1 MNTATE
7 LRTKLRNI
15 DHRGYPAYKE
25 LKGQYNF
32 GDYVLSIDHVQG
44 DPFAAPSRLS
54 VRVQKDKAGFPADY
68 YDTPAKRI
76 TLQDHLTRLFGR
88 WVSGGSFQA
97 KGSGKSGLLSV
108 SRCGQQVLERTAMRV
123 QDGNVTLR
131 FEAGFPANGR
141 TINARELEKMLFDI
155 LPDCVRKSL
164 YYGKIDKEKLKQ
176 AIWLC
181 EDQQYIR
188 QHLSEQGLCAFIA
201 NGAVLPRESG
211 VSEKPMKGAVTF
223 LSPESLR
230 VSLNLPHR
238 GEICGMGIPKGI
250 TLFVGGGYHGKSTIL
265 QALQNGVYNHIAGD
279 GREFVITDSTA
290 FKLRAEDGRS
300 ITGVDISPFIKNL
313 PNKKDTVH
321 FSTEDASG
329 STSQAA
335 NLMEALESGSEL
347 ILIDEDTSATNFM
360 VRDQLMAQVIT
371 PGEEPITPFINR
383 VRGMYEDLGVSSVIV
398 AGSSGA
404 FFHMA
409 DTIIQ
414 MKEYVPIDITKRAKQ
429 AAEAYDKAAEGKTTE
444 DKAAEGKGTGSK
456 ATDIG
461 NDMAAGEEAEGA
473 TDKRNG
479 GACGESD
486 RTQFPEFNRRRCPSP
501 DMALRKEDRIKIKTM
516 GISELSLAKE
526 SVELRYLEQLKDQ
539 EQTAALAYLLKYAEL
554 KLMDGKKD
562 IRQIGD
568 FLEEQ
573 LDGKGLESLFE
584 HGDVSA
590 QLARPRKQE
599 IMACINRYRRLKI

>member
-7 LRTKLRNI
+7 LRTKLMNI
-15 DHRGYPAYKE
+15 DHRGYPAYKD

-44 DPFAAPSRLS
+44 DPFASPSRLS
-54 VRVQKDKAGFPADY
+54 VRVQKDKAGFPTDY
-68 YDTPAKRI
+68 YDTPEKRI

-88 WVSGGSFQA
+88 QVSGGSFQA

-108 SRCGQQVLERTAMRV
+108 SRCGQQVLERTAMRIK
-123 QDGNVTLR
+123 DGEVILR

-155 LPDCVRKSL
+155 LPVCVRKSL
-164 YYGKIDKEKLKQ
+164 YYANIDKDRLQK
-176 AIWLC
+176 AILLC

-188 QHLSEQGLCAFIA
+188 QCLVERGLCAFIA
-201 NGAVLPRESG
+201 DGSVLPRESG
-211 VSEKPMKGAVTF
+211 ISEKPMKGAVTF
-223 LSPESLR
+223 QSPESLK
-230 VSLNLPHR
+230 VVLKTPHR
-238 GEICGMGIPKGI
+238 GEISGMGIPKGI

-265 QALQNGVYNHIAGD
+265 QALQNGVYNHITGD
-279 GREFVITDSTA
+279 GREFVLTDSSA

-335 NLMEALESGSEL
+335 NLMEALESGSSL

-360 VRDQLMAQVIT
+360 VRDGLMAQVIA
-371 PGEEPITPFINR
+371 PGEEPITPFIDR
-383 VRGMYEDLGVSSVIV
+383 VRGMYEDLGVSSIIV

-404 FFHMA
+404 FFHVA

-414 MKEYVPIDITKRAKQ
+414 MKEYVPIDITKRAKEAT
-429 AAEAYDKAAEGKTTE
+429 AAYLGGSEG
-444 DKAAEGKGTGSK
+444 A
-456 ATDIG
+456 
-461 NDMAAGEEAEGA
+461 GA
-473 TDKRNG
+473 TDSGGKDGNG
-479 GACGESD
+479 AADSGLDAH
-486 RTQFPEFNRRRCPSP
+486 FPDFNKTRCPAP
-501 DMALRKEDRIKIKTM
+501 DMALKKEERIKIKTM
-516 GISELSLAKE
+516 GTSELSINKE

-539 EQTAALAYLLKYAEL
+539 EQSAALAYLLKYAQL
-554 KLMDGKKD
+554 KMMDGKKD
-562 IRQIGD
+562 LKQISD
-568 FLEEQ
+568 FLEKQ
-573 LDGKGLESLFE
+573 LDEKGLESLFD

-599 IMACINRYRRLKI
+599 ILACINRYRRLKI

>member
-7 LRTKLRNI
+7 LRNKLRSI
-15 DHRGYPAYKE
+15 DHKGYPAYKD

-44 DPFAAPSRLS
+44 DPFASPSRLS
-54 VRVQKDKAGFPADY
+54 VRVEKAKAGFPAAY
-68 YDTPAKRI
+68 YDTKAKRI

-88 WVSGGSFQA
+88 QVAGGSFQA

-123 QDGNVTLR
+123 KDGDLILR

-155 LPDCVRKSL
+155 LPDCVRRSL
-164 YYGKIDKEKLKQ
+164 YYGKIDKEKLRQ
-176 AIWLC
+176 AICLC

-188 QHLSEQGLCAFIA
+188 QCLTERKLCAFIA
-201 NGAVLPRESG
+201 DGSVLPRESG
-211 VSEKPMKGAVTF
+211 VSERPMKSGVPF
-223 LSPESLR
+223 RSPESLR
-230 VSLNLPHR
+230 ITLDLPNKGAVS
-238 GEICGMGIPKGI
+238 GMGIPQGI

-265 QALQNGVYNHIAGD
+265 QALQNGVYDHIAGD
-279 GREFVITDSTA
+279 GRELVITDASA

-300 ITGVDISPFIKNL
+300 VTGVDISPFIKNL
-313 PNKKDTVH
+313 PNRKDTVH

-335 NLMEALESGSEL
+335 NLMEALESGSSL

-360 VRDQLMAQVIT
+360 VRDRLMAQVIT
-371 PGEEPITPFINR
+371 PGEEPITPFISR

-414 MKEYVPIDITKRAKQ
+414 MKEYVPIDITQKAKE
-429 AAEAYDKAAEGKTTE
+429 AAAACE
-444 DKAAEGKGTGSK
+444 DRGAEDADDARK
-456 ATDIG
+456 
-461 NDMAAGEEAEGA
+461 
-473 TDKRNG
+473 
-479 GACGESD
+479 
-486 RTQFPEFNRRRCPSP
+486 FPPFNRKRCPGP
-501 DMALRKEDRIKIKTM
+501 DMALRKEDRIKMKAM
-516 GISELSLAKE
+516 GTSEISICKE
-526 SVELRYLEQLKDQ
+526 NVELRYLEQLKDQ
-539 EQTAALAYLLKYAEL
+539 EQSMALAYLLKYAQL
-554 KLMDGKKD
+554 KMMDGRKD
-562 IRQIGD
+562 LRQIGD
-568 FLEEQ
+568 LLEEQ
-573 LDGKGLESLFE
+573 LDGSGLESLFE
-584 HGDVSA
+584 RGDVSS

-599 IMACINRYRRLKI
+599 ILACINRYRKLKI